1 MILLSHND
9 FLSPC
14 MATHSTLYEL
24 IAVNG
29 QTTTSASYKVVYS
42 NSI

>member
-9 FLSPC
+9 ILGPC
-14 MATHSTLYEL
+14 IRYTHSTQYEF

-29 QTTTSASYKVVYS
+29 QLRLLHFTRY
-42 NSI
+42 

>member
-9 FLSPC
+9 FLSQC
-14 MATHSTLYEL
+14 MRYSQYEF

-29 QTTTSASYKVVYS
+29 QTTTSAFHKVV
-42 NSI
+42 